1 MLWVIYIVPVE
12 MVGRYIWVKG
22 DRRSPGEGNDS
33 PLYYSCLENSRNR
46 GAWQARVYKV
56 TQSQTR
62 LGD

>member
-12 MVGRYIWVKG
+12 MVGRNIWVKG
-22 DRRSPGEGNDS
+22 DRRSPGEENDS

-56 TQSQTR
+56 TKSQTC